1 MSQLFCEATHG
12 AGDSGVAIYEVVG
25 SNLAYSILASVTKF
39 IVQYFGVY
47 NNETS
52 PDYKKW

>member
-1 MSQLFCEATHG
+1 MSQLFCEATQG

-25 SNLAYSILASVTKF
+25 SNRAYSIMASVTKF
-39 IVQYFGVY
+39 IVQYLGVY